1 MQKPR
6 YIGRYWKPIITLA
19 LAMSVLTCN
28 GDEDLRETARRG
40 EEVYRQYRTADY
52 ATAKAALLT
61 YIVDLEGRL
70 SDPSTPNAET
80 YKADVMLSYARLAK
94 LEEKNNGSEKETYL
108 QQAAAKC
115 EQLKIKRTCSTQELR
130 AQVDAADAL
139 PIK

>member
-1 MQKPR
+1 
-6 YIGRYWKPIITLA
+6 
-19 LAMSVLTCN
+19 MSVLTCN

-52 ATAKAALLT
+52 DTAKAALLT